1 MLSCYVCRKTE
12 EVQICRYMLHHTRK
26 NTKQQT
32 FGHVVSGRVSSN
44 TVLHPRGFVPTT
56 DINTHI
62 YLTWR
67 LQSSTLFGLGVS
79 AAPYLFVLEM
89 IKHAS
94 AIIRNHPQSVRSAN
108 VGAAPAHDSHS
119 YGRSKSSRWGAVF
132 ICSMFVKFGS
142 WNGRYGRLWQML
154 QRNWMKL
161 DGDEWRWMKMG
172 GYGSL
177 CERSRRKSQGP
188 WGSSD
193 MTRTCRTWGQV
204 DGVQWCEWEGRSVAS
219 CKLGVLY
226 TFERVASISSS
237 PKTTEPKISK
247 LKYIIYIILY
257 NYIYIHKQHLH
268 GMSYWVAAR
277 VCSTSARILGCGD
290 S

>member
-1 MLSCYVCRKTE
+1 MYAGKLRKCKYAD
-12 EVQICRYMLHHTRK
+12 ICCTIHWK

-32 FGHVVSGRVSSN
+32 FGHVVSGRVSSD
-44 TVLHPRGFVPTT
+44 TVLHTRGFVPTT

-62 YLTWR
+62 YVTWR

-119 YGRSKSSRWGAVF
+119 YRRSKSSRWGRSLHLQYV
-132 ICSMFVKFGS
+132 CQV
-142 WNGRYGRLWQML
+142 WQQKWQIWQIMADVAE
-154 QRNWMKL
+154 KL

-219 CKLGVLY
+219 FKLGVLY

-237 PKTTEPKISK
+237 PKTTEPC
-247 LKYIIYIILY
+247 LK
-257 NYIYIHKQHLH
+257 
-268 GMSYWVAAR
+268 
-277 VCSTSARILGCGD
+277 
-290 S
+290 